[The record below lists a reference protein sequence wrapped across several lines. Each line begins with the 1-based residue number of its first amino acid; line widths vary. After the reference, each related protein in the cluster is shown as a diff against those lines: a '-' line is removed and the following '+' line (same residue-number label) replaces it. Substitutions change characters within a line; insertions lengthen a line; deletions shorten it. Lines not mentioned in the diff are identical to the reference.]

1 MFLEDV
7 NECFS
12 VRIRRA
18 AVSRMNNDP
27 ADIGLRGKAFGS
39 WAACSRPTD
48 DWWPAEERK
57 HVQLWGKWF
66 TEAVDSCHSLE
77 NIKVMVGSI
86 FQITEH
92 SHDTEMFFL
101 MAQSHWTHRSCK
113 IRREKIRK
121 YLFSS
126 KVFMNWSHDVM
137 NTDMLATICPDERL
151 NSLEPFVSSN
161 ISALILYFTLNKR
174 YIYSSTVL
182 LHRWNIGL
190 FTSLH
195 LFSSCDKH

>member
-1 MFLEDV
+1 MFLEDI

-77 NIKVMVGSI
+77 NIKVMVGSV

-92 SHDTEMFFL
+92 SHDTEMFLSHGPKSLNTQKLQNTARKDKKIFIFL
-101 MAQSHWTHRSCK
+101 LSFHELESWRDEHRYVGHNLP
-113 IRREKIRK
+113 RR
-121 YLFSS
+121 
-126 KVFMNWSHDVM
+126 KVE
-137 NTDMLATICPDERL
+137 LAG
-151 NSLEPFVSSN
+151 
-161 ISALILYFTLNKR
+161 
-174 YIYSSTVL
+174 TVCV
-182 LHRWNIGL
+182 
-190 FTSLH
+190 F
-195 LFSSCDKH
+195 